1 MKKVVY
7 SLLFL
12 FALMCGYRGEM
23 GSVIEAYDPGDLGI
37 GSVKPGSFQD
47 PGDLGIG

>member
-1 MKKVVY
+1 MRKIVY

-12 FALMCGYRGEM
+12 LTLLFGYRGDA
-23 GSVIEAYDPGDLGI
+23 GVIEAYDPGDLGI

>member
-12 FALMCGYRGEM
+12 LALMFVYMDETD
-23 GSVIEAYDPGDLGI
+23 SVIEAYDPGDLGI
-37 GSVKPGSFQD
+37 GSVKLGSVQD